1 MKTLK
6 YILPLC
12 IAAVFTA
19 CSTMSSGVSKG
30 KAYKGI
36 YDSKPV
42 SVLIMP
48 PINKTTNVEAKE
60 VFHSTMFIPVANA
73 GYYVIPPFLSME
85 IMKRESAWDA
95 EMFVD
100 APLNKFGE
108 IFGADLA
115 VFTVITKWNKTALAQ
130 VVVEVEYIVKSTKTN
145 QVVYRRKGTIN
156 YDASVGSSGG
166 GMLGMVANLA
176 ASAINTAVT
185 KYVDIAK
192 ICNAYTLQDL
202 PAGKYS
208 AKCGNDGEES
218 AGKAEF
224 NVNLNSNYKAY

>member
-6 YILPLC
+6 FILPLC
-12 IAAVFTA
+12 IAAVMMA
-19 CSTMSSGVSKG
+19 CTTLSSGVSKG
-30 KAYKGI
+30 QAYKGM
-36 YDSKPV
+36 YDTKPV

-60 VFHSTMFIPVANA
+60 VFHSTMFIPVANS

-85 IMKRESAWDA
+85 VLKRESAWDS
-95 EMFVD
+95 ELFVD

-115 VFTVITKWNKTALAQ
+115 LFTVISKWNKTALAQ
-130 VVVEVEYIVKSTKTN
+130 VVVEVEYILKSTKTN
-145 QVVYRRKGTIN
+145 EVVYRRKGTIH
-156 YDASVGSSGG
+156 YDASVSTGSG
-166 GMLGMVANLA
+166 GMLGLVANLA

-185 KYVDIAK
+185 KYVDIARV
-192 ICNAYTLQDL
+192 CNAYTLRDL

-208 AKCGNDGEES
+208 PKCGADAQED
-218 AGKAEF
+218 ADKAEF
-224 NVNLNSNYKAY
+224 NVTLNSKYAGY